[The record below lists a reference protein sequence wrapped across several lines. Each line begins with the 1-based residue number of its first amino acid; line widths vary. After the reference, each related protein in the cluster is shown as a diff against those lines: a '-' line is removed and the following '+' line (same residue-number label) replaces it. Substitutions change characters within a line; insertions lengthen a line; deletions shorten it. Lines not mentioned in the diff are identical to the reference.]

1 MSDETKI
8 IQKAALGSDTT
19 QIGEQNNYKK
29 ALELYPTHPEAQK
42 RLKKLNKKNDSKE

>member
-1 MSDETKI
+1 MDTEFVILGKECE
-8 IQKAALGSDTT
+8 KDNMKGAA
-19 QIGEQNNYKK
+19 INNYKK